1 MNDGYEAYK
10 KYLSVKLHFNKDEY
24 DYFKYGG
31 QTAAKYET
39 FIQRNDR
46 YFFIKA
52 ARKYGADIVDYFVA
66 NFVSNKTDYIKDF
79 SEDNYYTWRKKID
92 GLTYYFKLDM
102 EKCLKKTDNN
112 FDKLF
117 NCYRGQHPPLVKM
130 FMAKKISIETMCI
143 LETLV
148 GYTKV
153 LDKNITETYVWPTVK
168 RKILKYRPFIKFNKE
183 RMKLE
188 LRKML

>member
-1 MNDGYEAYK
+1 
-10 KYLSVKLHFNKDEY
+10 
-24 DYFKYGG
+24 
-31 QTAAKYET
+31 
-39 FIQRNDR
+39 
-46 YFFIKA
+46 
-52 ARKYGADIVDYFVA
+52 
-66 NFVSNKTDYIKDF
+66 
-79 SEDNYYTWRKKID
+79 
-92 GLTYYFKLDM
+92 
-102 EKCLKKTDNN
+102 
-112 FDKLF
+112 
-117 NCYRGQHPPLVKM
+117 
-130 FMAKKISIETMCI
+130 MAKKISIETMCI